1 MTATNTVYEC
11 QPDDFTIYTEDLVAR
26 AEALYRNYISD
37 ITVEDIREEPDVVWE
52 HLTFDL
58 RRIVNRHRLIEVNS
72 EKWRLDDW
80 HTIPKCTK
88 MALYYGLENLKIDKT
103 DDVIIEL
110 MEKISGVVFKKPK
123 RTCIVSYAH

>member
-1 MTATNTVYEC
+1 MTAITTKYEC
-11 QPDDFTIYTEDLVAR
+11 TQDDFTIYSEDLMSR

-37 ITVEDIREEPDVVWE
+37 ITVEDIKEEPDIVWE

-58 RRIVNRHRLIEVNS
+58 RRIVEGNRLIEVN
-72 EKWRLDDW
+72 ENKWHLEDW
-80 HTIPKCTK
+80 RNVPDEIKL
-88 MALYYGLENLKIDKT
+88 ALYYGLERLKIDKT

-123 RTCIVSYAH
+123 RRCVVSYAH